1 MTKSR
6 IVDLL
11 KLAVALALLVW
22 LFMRLPDPAA
32 LWQQILDANK
42 MLLLLGALCYTA
54 AVALSGLKWGVLLR
68 AAGIQVPTTRLLS
81 YQWMA
86 EFFNNFLPA
95 QVGGDVMR
103 GYAVAVDTRRTADAT
118 ASVLIDRFIG
128 LIVFMLFAAV
138 ASSAMLLW
146 GKPNGEAFT
155 LEGLLFMRFAA
166 VGSVLFAVA
175 LCASVAAL
183 LSRRLKRLPE
193 WLFARLPFSARTLP
207 IWNKLAAAFDVY
219 RDHPKALLIT
229 ALGSAAI
236 VVLTSVNIWLI
247 AWAVQPGSI
256 SLLEA
261 VGDHDVIAVGGV
273 VADGNCGIGH
283 VKHIFGEGDLHR
295 RLAAHLCLHRLQRII
310 HRLAP
315 GHVGRG
321 AGHDDGNADRLS
333 RWRGGCIALCGR
345 RGWNRRRHGRAG
357 GHHQDNHQTKCH
369 PSKKLTHV
377 ASSIGTVDI

>member
-6 IVDLL
+6 MIDLA
-11 KLAVALALLVW
+11 KLAVALGLLVW

-32 LWQQILDANK
+32 LWQQMLQANK
-42 MLLLLGALCYTA
+42 LLLLLGALCYA
-54 AVALSGLKWGVLLR
+54 SAVALSGLKWGVLLH
-68 AAGIQVPTTRLLS
+68 AAGIGVPTTRLLTF
-81 YQWMA
+81 QWMA

-155 LEGLLFMRFAA
+155 PEGLLFMRFAA
-166 VGSVLFAVA
+166 VGSVIFAVA

-183 LSRRLKRLPE
+183 LSRRLKQIPE
-193 WLFARLPFSARTLP
+193 WLFARLPLSARTLP
-207 IWNKLAAAFDVY
+207 IWHKLAAAFDVY
-219 RDHPKALLIT
+219 RDQPRALLIT

-247 AWAVQPGSI
+247 SWAVQPGSI
-256 SLLEA
+256 SLLEVLAINPIIVFALLVVPLSPGGLGVRQVSFAGLFLFIGAGAALGTA
-261 VGDHDVIAVGGV
+261 VGLIQQFIGYLVSLPGGYFWV
-273 VADGNCGIGH
+273 
-283 VKHIFGEGDLHR
+283 R
-295 RLAAHLCLHRLQRII
+295 
-310 HRLAP
+310 
-315 GHVGRG
+315 
-321 AGHDDGNADRLS
+321 S
-333 RWRGGCIALCGR
+333 
-345 RGWNRRRHGRAG
+345 GRARP
-357 GHHQDNHQTKCH
+357 TK
-369 PSKKLTHV
+369 PNLE
-377 ASSIGTVDI
+377 